1 MKFIDFFAG
10 IGGFR
15 TGLEQAGMQCVGY
28 VEWDK
33 FARQSYNA
41 IYDTEGEYTGYDI
54 QDVKGAE
61 LPDADIWCF
70 GSPCQNISVS
80 GTRTGLGG
88 EQSRMFFEVI
98 RCLKERIRAKKTMPR
113 FTFME
118 NVKNLLSSNEGRDF
132 AEVLLQMDSV
142 GYDVEWSVIDSSD
155 VVPQHRERIFI
166 IGHLRGQSTR
176 RIFPIKRQ
184 GKSTDRKPK
193 INILHKIHNFNSA
206 VVLST
211 DGVSMSLT
219 ATDYK
224 HPQKVE
230 LNKKQI
236 KQVGNFRKTDSFGG
250 NPQVGRVYDPDGISP
265 TLNSMQG
272 GNRMPN
278 ILVRAALTHD
288 RLNKRQ
294 NGRRFKEDGEP
305 SFTLTA
311 ADRRGVMFDEQKDDN
326 SGVWYHGKAIR
337 KLTPLECWR
346 LQGFSDDAFYKAKN
360 AGVSNSQLYKQAG
373 NSVTVPVIKAI
384 GEKIMQVANGDQA

>member
-10 IGGFR
+10 IGGIRSGF
-15 TGLEQAGMQCVGY
+15 EQAGMQCVGY

-33 FARQSYNA
+33 YARKSYEA
-41 IYDTEGEYTGYDI
+41 IYNTEGEYTGYDI
-54 QDVKGAE
+54 QEVKGTE

-70 GSPCQNISVS
+70 GSPCQNISIS

-98 RCLKERIRAKKTMPR
+98 RCLKERIWAKKTLPR

-142 GYDVEWSVIDSSD
+142 GYDVEWSVIDSAE
-155 VVPQHRERIFI
+155 VIPQHRERVYLV
-166 IGHLRGQSTR
+166 GHLRGQRTR
-176 RIFPIKRQ
+176 QVFPIQRQ
-184 GKSTDRKPK
+184 SEGIDRKGK
-193 INILHKIHNFNSA
+193 INILYKTHSFKSA
-206 VVLST
+206 TVLGT

-224 HPQKVE
+224 HPQKIE
-230 LNKKQI
+230 LNKNKI

-250 NPQVGRVYDPDGISP
+250 NPQVGRVYDPEGLSP

-278 ILVRAALTHD
+278 ILVKATLTPD

-311 ADRRGVMFDEQKDDN
+311 ADRHGVMFDEQKDDN
-326 SGVWYHGKAIR
+326 NGVWYHGKAIR

-346 LQGFSDDAFYKAKN
+346 LQGFSDEAFCKAKN

-373 NSVTVPVIKAI
+373 NSVTVPVIRAI
-384 GEKIMQVANGDQA
+384 AEKIVEISKD

>member
-10 IGGFR
+10 IGGIR
-15 TGLEQAGMQCVGY
+15 TGFEQAGMQCVGY

-33 FARQSYNA
+33 YARKSYEA

-54 QDVKGAE
+54 QDVKGSE
-61 LPDADIWCF
+61 LPDADIWCSGF
-70 GSPCQNISVS
+70 PCTNISVA
-80 GTRTGLGG
+80 GTRTGLRG

-98 RCLKERIRAKKTMPR
+98 RCAKERIRAKKALPQYI
-113 FTFME
+113 FIE
-118 NVKNLLSSNEGRDF
+118 NVKNLLSSNQGRDF
-132 AEVLLQMDSV
+132 AELLYQMGQI
-142 GYDVEWSVIDSSD
+142 GYDPEWTVIDSSD
-155 VVPQHRERIFI
+155 VVPQHRERIYI
-166 IGHLRGQSTR
+166 VGHLRGKR
-176 RIFPIKRQ
+176 FRKIFPIQR
-184 GKSTDRKPK
+184 KSKGVNRKPK
-193 INILHKIHNFNSA
+193 INSLYHDYGWHSPA
-206 VVLST
+206 VLGT

-224 HPQKVE
+224 HPQKIE
-230 LNKKQI
+230 LNKNKI

-250 NPQVGRVYDPDGISP
+250 NPQVGRVYDPEGLSP

-278 ILVRAALTHD
+278 ILVKATLTPD

-311 ADRRGVMFDEQKDDN
+311 ADRHGVMFDEQKDDN
-326 SGVWYHGKAIR
+326 NGVWYHGKAIR

-346 LQGFSDDAFYKAKN
+346 LQGFSDEAFYKAKN

-373 NSVTVPVIKAI
+373 NSVTVPVIRAI
-384 GEKIMQVANGDQA
+384 AEKIAEVSKD

>member
-80 GTRTGLGG
+80 GTRTGLRG

-132 AEVLLQMDSV
+132 AEVLFQMDSV

-193 INILHKIHNFNSA
+193 INSLYHDYGWHSP
-206 VVLST
+206 VVLGT
-211 DGVSMSLT
+211 DGISMSLT

-230 LNKKQI
+230 LNKKPI

-250 NPQVGRVYDPDGISP
+250 NPQVGRVYDPAGISP

-278 ILVRAALTHD
+278 ILVRATLTPD

-305 SFTLTA
+305 SFTFTA
-311 ADRRGVMFDEQKDDN
+311 QDRHGIMLDEQKDDN
-326 SGVWYHGKAIR
+326 SGIWYHGKAIR
-337 KLTPLECWR
+337 RLTPLECWR
-346 LQGFSDDAFYKAKN
+346 LQGFSDEAFYKAKN

-384 GEKIMQVANGDQA
+384 GEKIMQVEGNN

>member
-80 GTRTGLGG
+80 GTRTGLRG

-176 RIFPIKRQ
+176 GIFPIQRQ
-184 GKSTDRKPK
+184 SESTDRKPK
-193 INILHKIHNFNSA
+193 INILHKTHNFNSA

-250 NPQVGRVYDPDGISP
+250 NPQVGRVYDPKGISP

-278 ILVRAALTHD
+278 ILVKAALTHD
-288 RLNKRQ
+288 QLKKRQ

-311 ADRRGVMFDEQKDDN
+311 QDRHGIMLDEQKDDN
-326 SGVWYHGKAIR
+326 SGIWYHGKAIR
-337 KLTPLECWR
+337 RLTPLECWR
-346 LQGFSDDAFYKAKN
+346 LQGFSDEAFYKAKN

-384 GEKIMQVANGDQA
+384 GEKIMQVEGNN